1 VIAMTF
7 EDTLRDQLRRDAG
20 AVPLPAREPER
31 AVARARTR
39 RRRRTVAAGVAATAA
54 LVAALA
60 PLVGDGGGRDRVD
73 MPYANTLPRTGPL
86 DFDWSR
92 AEGGLGYMNSSFQA
106 DDGTV
111 YALSTAPGVRWEDHP
126 AADLPMALYALAD
139 DGTWQPAALDGDRP
153 DAMGMSTAGGLL
165 YAVSTGTAA
174 NGDGRVSRLSSST
187 DGGDTW
193 TTEDV
198 PAPPP
203 PTDAAPLSL
212 SASLSIESV
221 GSTTVAVINTSYYLD
236 YAELF
241 PQLDTDGGVGLT
253 IEERAEGPTL
263 VRLPE
268 GTLPDGEI
276 ARAEAETTEAE
287 AALTWTSSDPT
298 TTVPPEPGAPMPA
311 SPTETPEPPTSLPPG
326 EVVQTIP
333 WSDLGLEGP
342 GDLGPQHQVLRWEDG
357 AWVPLEGDPFD
368 GLQSVLLVES
378 GDRFV
383 ATAFGPT
390 AGESVLTSDDG
401 LAWSPVTPPGGG
413 EVVGIGG
420 ALVSVDYEGAIARV
434 STDAG
439 ASWSDVDLTT
449 AGVAPGSY
457 LLEAS
462 SGPLGLALVFGA
474 QDQAPQLVV
483 TGDLVDWTVV
493 PVADVVGTDQIATA
507 RVIVGADRL
516 VVTATQPADVGQIPA
531 SLTAVGT
538 PVRDG

>member
-1 VIAMTF
+1 MTF
-7 EDTLRDQLRRDAG
+7 EDTLRDLLRRDAG
-20 AVPLPAREPER
+20 AVPLPSREPDR

-54 LVAALA
+54 LVVALA
-60 PLVGDGGGRDRVD
+60 PLVGDGGGRGQVD
-73 MPYANTLPRTGPL
+73 MPYANPLPRTGPL
-86 DFDWSR
+86 SFDWSR

-111 YALSTAPGVRWEDHP
+111 YALSTAPGVRWDDHP
-126 AADLPMALYALAD
+126 AGDLPMALYTLAD

-174 NGDGRVSRLSSST
+174 NGDGRVSRLSSSS

-221 GSTTVAVINTSYYLD
+221 GETTVAVINTSYYLD
-236 YAELF
+236 YTALF
-241 PQLDTDGGVGLT
+241 PQLAGGEGGLT

-268 GTLPDGEI
+268 GTAEVWV
-276 ARAEAETTEAE
+276 ARAEAG
-287 AALTWTSSDPT
+287 AALARASGPT
-298 TTVPPEPGAPMPA
+298 TTVPAEPGAPVPA
-311 SPTETPEPPTSLPPG
+311 PPTETPEPPTSLPPG

-342 GDLGPQHQVLRWEDG
+342 GDLGPQHQVLRWEDD
-357 AWVPLEGDPFD
+357 AWVPLDGDPFD
-368 GLQSVLLVES
+368 GLHSVLLVES

-383 ATAFGPT
+383 ATAYGPT
-390 AGESVLTSDDG
+390 PSETVLTSDDG
-401 LAWSPVTPPGGG
+401 VAWSPVTKPGGG

-420 ALVSVDYEGAIARV
+420 ALVSVDYEGAIAHV

-439 ASWSDVDLTT
+439 ATWSDVDLTT
-449 AGVAPGSY
+449 AGVTPGSY
-457 LLEAS
+457 VVEAS
-462 SGPLGLALVFGA
+462 SGPLGLAIVFTAEG
-474 QDQAPQLVV
+474 QAPQLAV

-493 PVADVVGTDQIATA
+493 PMADVLGTDQIANA

-516 VVTATQPADVGQIPA
+516 VVTATQPAEVGEIPA

>member
-1 VIAMTF
+1 MTF

-20 AVPLPAREPER
+20 AVPLPAREPDR

-60 PLVGDGGGRDRVD
+60 PLVGDGGGPDQVD
-73 MPYANTLPRTGPL
+73 MLSADPLPRTGPL
-86 DFDWSR
+86 SFDWSR
-92 AEGGLGYMNSSFQA
+92 AEGGLGYMSSAFQTE
-106 DDGTV
+106 DGTV

-126 AADLPMALYALAD
+126 AGDLPMALYTLAD
-139 DGTWQPAALDGDRP
+139 DGSWQPAALDGDRP

-174 NGDGRVSRLSSST
+174 NGDGRVSRLSSSS

-236 YAELF
+236 YAALF
-241 PQLDTDGGVGLT
+241 PEIADGGVGLT
-253 IEERAEGPTL
+253 VDERADGPTL
-263 VRLPE
+263 VRVSEVALPE
-268 GTLPDGEI
+268 VWV
-276 ARAEAETTEAE
+276 ARSEAE
-287 AALTWTSSDPT
+287 AAFTESTDPT
-298 TTVPPEPGAPMPA
+298 TTVPAEPGARVPA
-311 SPTETPEPPTSLPPG
+311 PPIETPEPPTSLPPG
-326 EVVQTIP
+326 EVVRTIP
-333 WSDLGLEGP
+333 WSDLGLGGP
-342 GDLGPQHQVLRWEDG
+342 EDLGPQHQVLRWEDG
-357 AWVPLEGDPFD
+357 AWVPLDGDPFD
-368 GLQSVLLVES
+368 GLHSVLLVES

-390 AGESVLTSDDG
+390 AGETVLTSEDG
-401 LAWSPVTPPGGG
+401 VAWSPVTTPGGG
-413 EVVGIGG
+413 QVVGLGG
-420 ALVSVDYEGAIARV
+420 ALVSVGYEGAIAQV
-434 STDAG
+434 SVDAG
-439 ASWSDVDLTT
+439 ATWSEVDLTA
-449 AGVAPGSY
+449 AGVTPGSY
-457 LLEAS
+457 LIEAS

-474 QDQAPQLVV
+474 QDQESQLVV
-483 TGDLVDWTVV
+483 SGDLVDWTVV
-493 PVADVVGTDQIATA
+493 PLADVLGTDQVATA

-516 VVTATQPADVGQIPA
+516 VVTATQPAEVGQIPA

>member
-1 VIAMTF
+1 MTF

-20 AVPLPAREPER
+20 AVPLPAREPDR

-60 PLVGDGGGRDRVD
+60 PLVGDGGGPDRVD
-73 MPYANTLPRTGPL
+73 MPYANPLPRTGPL
-86 DFDWSR
+86 SFDWSR
-92 AEGGLGYMNSSFQA
+92 TQGGLGYMNSSFQA
-106 DDGTV
+106 EDGTV
-111 YALSTAPGVRWEDHP
+111 YALSTAPGVRWDDHP
-126 AADLPMALYALAD
+126 EGDLPMALYTLAD

-165 YAVSTGTAA
+165 YAVSTGTAT
-174 NGDGRVSRLSSST
+174 NGDGRVSRLSSSS

-198 PAPPP
+198 PAPAP
-203 PTDAAPLSL
+203 PTDAAPLNL
-212 SASLSIESV
+212 SASLTIESV

-236 YAELF
+236 YTELF
-241 PQLDTDGGVGLT
+241 PELADGGVGLT
-253 IEERAEGPTL
+253 VEERAEGPTL

-268 GTLPDGEI
+268 GTLSEVGV
-276 ARAEAETTEAE
+276 ARREAE
-287 AALTWTSSDPT
+287 AALTWSSSDPT
-298 TTVPPEPGAPMPA
+298 TTVPAEPGAPVPA
-311 SPTETPEPPTSLPPG
+311 PPTESPEPPKSLPPG

-342 GDLGPQHQVLRWEDG
+342 ADLGPQHQVLRWEEG
-357 AWVPLEGDPFD
+357 AWVPLDGDPFD
-368 GLQSVLLVES
+368 GLHSVLLVES

-383 ATAFGPT
+383 ATAFGAAAEET
-390 AGESVLTSDDG
+390 VLTSDDG
-401 LAWSPVTPPGGG
+401 IAWSPVTTPGGG

-420 ALVSVDYEGAIARV
+420 ALVSVGYEGAIAHV

-439 ASWSDVDLTT
+439 ATWSEVDLTT
-449 AGVAPGSY
+449 AGVTPGSY
-457 LLEAS
+457 LTEAS

-474 QDQAPQLVV
+474 QDQEPQLVV
-483 TGDLVDWTVV
+483 SGDLVDWTVV
-493 PVADVVGTDQIATA
+493 PLADVLGTDQVATA

-516 VVTATQPADVGQIPA
+516 VVTATQPAEVGQIPA